1 MQNINN
7 RTKTV
12 VTCGIFVAL
21 STVLS
26 LIQIP
31 LPFLLY
37 GGSVTFFSMVP
48 IVLISQMYGNK
59 TGLLAATVYGLLQAL
74 LGATASQAFAGV
86 SGWSLPA
93 MLFLDYIAAF
103 AVLGLGGTFMKKI
116 KSTTLAVGLGTFL
129 VTLLR
134 YLVHFL
140 SGYILWGSYAE
151 WFFSEQIG
159 EYGQFFLNTYSGKA
173 LAAVYSLIYNGL
185 YMVPEIVITVI
196 GCVAVSSVPAIS
208 RQLIKPASKV

>member
-48 IVLISQMYGNK
+48 IVLLSQMYGNK
-59 TGLLAATVYGLLQAL
+59 TGLLAATV
-74 LGATASQAFAGV
+74 
-86 SGWSLPA
+86 
-93 MLFLDYIAAF
+93 
-103 AVLGLGGTFMKKI
+103 
-116 KSTTLAVGLGTFL
+116 
-129 VTLLR
+129 
-134 YLVHFL
+134 
-140 SGYILWGSYAE
+140 
-151 WFFSEQIG
+151 
-159 EYGQFFLNTYSGKA
+159 
-173 LAAVYSLIYNGL
+173 
-185 YMVPEIVITVI
+185 
-196 GCVAVSSVPAIS
+196 
-208 RQLIKPASKV
+208 

>member
-7 RTKTV
+7 RTRTV

-74 LGATASQAFAGV
+74 LGATTSQAFAGV
-86 SGWSLPA
+86 TGWSLPA

-103 AVLGLGGTFMKKI
+103 AVLGLGGAFMKRI
-116 KSTTLAVGLGTFL
+116 KSTPLAVGLGAFL

-134 YLVHFL
+134 YVAHFL

-159 EYGQFFLNTYSGKA
+159 EYGQFFLDTYSGKG
-173 LAAVYSLIYNGL
+173 LAAMYSLVYNGL
-185 YMVPEIVITVI
+185 YMVPEIIITVI
-196 GCVAVSSVPAIS
+196 GCVTVAAIPT
-208 RQLIKPASKV
+208 LKKMLLKADNT